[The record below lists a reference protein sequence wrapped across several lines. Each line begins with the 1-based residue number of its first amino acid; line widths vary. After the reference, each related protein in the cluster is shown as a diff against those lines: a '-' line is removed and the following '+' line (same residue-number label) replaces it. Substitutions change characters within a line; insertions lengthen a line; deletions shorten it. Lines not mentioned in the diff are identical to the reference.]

1 MGVEHVDRPGGAL
14 PRSCPRCGQ
23 DLVQETTR
31 SGSGPWRKTKE
42 WWNCPGCGWLG
53 RPDLGDRPILHPF
66 RRLTGEYGECV
77 FCGEEDC
84 NRASEAFVYD
94 DWLCEWI
101 VCVACGRENT
111 RRIRP
116 APR

>member
-1 MGVEHVDRPGGAL
+1 MSIVQAALSRGPARDAGRTWCGRP
-14 PRSCPRCGQ
+14 P
-23 DLVQETTR
+23 
-31 SGSGPWRKTKE
+31 GPGPGPGRKTKE

-53 RPDLGDRPILHPF
+53 RPDLGDRPTLHPF

-111 RRIRP
+111 RRIK
-116 APR
+116 AGA